1 MKKNTFSSKSNITL
15 KKFDFQWKNISPT
28 QIGNNITTVGL
39 YGKMLICSS
48 SNGVAVKSV
57 DSGNNPWRI
66 ITKTTDGI
74 AINNIKSA
82 KMLNNGVS
90 LFTSGNGYFIDDGS
104 NTIKK
109 TAENS
114 TLPSNSINRMAEFSS
129 RDGLFDN
136 ILACTDKGLYNGFV
150 GDDNPEDNSVIT
162 TADGLPSNNILS
174 FAANNSYCI
183 YVTDKGLAIG
193 KSSLPIQGPATKISN
208 ISFIK
213 DNEFL
218 FVATEF
224 DFRTNEKTA
233 FIVASA
239 NKVAVSFDN
248 GNNWENMTP
257 PTLDNRTI
265 TCVAVD
271 DNTLYVGTNDG
282 LFISHKNKEIW
293 FHYTTADGLLGNQ
306 ITDIA
311 IDVADGQFLMVSTTN
326 GLNQGYFFNWSIAT
340 IPEVTQIYSIA
351 KVVDGLQTK
360 GVFFAG
366 TDKGLYKSQD
376 DCLTWVN
383 VYNNAPV
390 LCLASSPFH
399 NGALYVGTDG
409 DGVFIYMRVGFI
421 SKNTTPDYHYT
432 TANGLVDNRV
442 MCIAPL
448 VENAFT
454 QTVFV
459 GYYDSPEI
467 SYINNFQQNWQSFNI
482 DTNDLP
488 LGVANSVKIL
498 NNKLYICSNDHE
510 KQGGFL
516 AVSQQALST
525 GFDCKNMTFTVP
537 FQQQE
542 VAVVQDVDVINN
554 QVFMTSMIYQGEGFA
569 GVDLR
574 YALETDLSTWHILE
588 NNAFYGDG
596 LMATDN
602 GVLYINEL
610 YSLVCY
616 NPSSDEQ
623 KGYAKQASSFLQ
635 PRPLIKNNK
644 IYLLV
649 GNQIYYADISAF
661 Y

>member
-28 QIGNNITTVGL
+28 QIGNNITTVDL
-39 YGKMLICSS
+39 YGKMLICGS

-74 AINNIKSA
+74 AINNIKSV

-104 NTIKK
+104 NTVKK

-114 TLPSNSINRMAEFSS
+114 TLPSNSINSMAEFSS
-129 RDGLFDN
+129 RDGHLDN

-193 KSSLPIQGPATKISN
+193 KSSLLIQGPATKISD

-248 GNNWENMTP
+248 GTNWENMTP

-293 FHYTTADGLLGNQ
+293 FHYTIADGLLGNQ

-311 IDVADGQFLMVSTTN
+311 IDVADGQFLIVSTTN

-340 IPEVTQIYSIA
+340 IPEVTQIFSIA
-351 KVVDGLQTK
+351 KVVDGLQTQ

-383 VYNNAPV
+383 VYDKAPV

-409 DGVFIYMRVGFI
+409 DGVFIYMRVGAI
-421 SKNTTPDYHYT
+421 SKNTTPDYRYT

-448 VENAFT
+448 IENAFT
-454 QTVFV
+454 QTVIV

-467 SYINNFQQNWQSFNI
+467 SYINNFEQNWQSFNI
-482 DTNDLP
+482 GTNDLP

-498 NNKLYICSNDHE
+498 NKKLYICSNDYE
-510 KQGGFL
+510 NQGGFL

-554 QVFMTSMIYQGEGFA
+554 QVFMTSITYKGGGFA

-588 NNAFYGDG
+588 SNAFYGDG

-623 KGYAKQASSFLQ
+623 KAYAKQASSFLQ